1 MGPVDTDHV
10 LRLDVMALLL
20 YARAVGVNE
29 RYSAEVACQ
38 QASALA
44 STILNSDLK
53 NRLTA
58 DAQVLCGVVV
68 AASGN
73 NNAGRIIF
81 EAALVLCPNHR

>member
-44 STILNSDLK
+44 PTILNSDLK